1 VTPLGWVFA
10 VSLTVTAVLWLL
22 AIDALLRLQA
32 VRRIPIIADR
42 RLLEEHVH
50 ARLVD
55 VSGACGHGLPGLVS
69 RKDCECNGR
78 SAL

>member
-1 VTPLGWVFA
+1 MIPLGWVFA
-10 VSLTVTAVLWLL
+10 VSLTVTAVLWVL

-50 ARLVD
+50 AESLLAARACAHIKGAAAPGCDCRL
-55 VSGACGHGLPGLVS
+55 
-69 RKDCECNGR
+69 GR
-78 SAL
+78 PW

>member
-1 VTPLGWVFA
+1 MTPLGWVFA

-50 ARLVD
+50 AEMLRAA
-55 VSGACGHGLPGLVS
+55 GACGHVKGNAAAS
-69 RKDCECNGR
+69 CDCREGR
-78 SAL
+78 PW